1 MRRTLTALSF
11 ASALLLACKG
21 EAQEVDVSKL
31 YRVEASASSV
41 KAGET
46 GTFHVAIRPNG
57 EAHVKP
63 ETPFRGKISATG
75 PITVSKTQIAY
86 ADHVKVENQGP
97 VFEIPFQATGPGS
110 GEIKADLTFFVCTAE
125 LCQRT
130 TNQVS
135 VPVQVQ

>member
-21 EAQEVDVSKL
+21 EAQEADVSKL
-31 YRVEASASSV
+31 YRVEASASPV

-57 EAHVKP
+57 DAHVKP

-75 PITVSKTQIAY
+75 PLTVSKTQIGY
-86 ADHVKVENQGP
+86 TDHVKVENQGP
-97 VFEIPFQATGPGS
+97 VFEIPFQATGPGA
-110 GEIKADLTFFVCTAE
+110 GELKADLTFFVCTAE

>member
-21 EAQEVDVSKL
+21 EAAEVDISKL
-31 YRVEASASSV
+31 YRVEASASPV

-46 GTFHVAIRPNG
+46 GTFHVAIRPTG

-63 ETPFRGKISATG
+63 ETPFKGKISATG
-75 PITVSKTQIAY
+75 PIEVSKTEIGY
-86 ADHVKVENQGP
+86 ADHSKIENQGP
-97 VFEIPFQATGPGS
+97 VFDIPFQAKATGS
-110 GEIKADLTFFVCTAE
+110 GELKADLTFFVCTAE

>member
-1 MRRTLTALSF
+1 MRRSLSALSF
-11 ASALLLACKG
+11 ASALLLSCRG
-21 EAQEVDVSKL
+21 EAAEVDVSKL
-31 YRVEASASSV
+31 YKVEASVSPV

-46 GTFHVAIRPNG
+46 GTFHLAIKPQG
-57 EAHVKP
+57 DAHVKP

-75 PITVSKTQIAY
+75 PITVSKADIGY
-86 ADHVKVENQGP
+86 ADHSRVENQGP
-97 VFEIPFQATGPGS
+97 VFDLPFQATGPGT

-130 TNQVS
+130 TNQVT